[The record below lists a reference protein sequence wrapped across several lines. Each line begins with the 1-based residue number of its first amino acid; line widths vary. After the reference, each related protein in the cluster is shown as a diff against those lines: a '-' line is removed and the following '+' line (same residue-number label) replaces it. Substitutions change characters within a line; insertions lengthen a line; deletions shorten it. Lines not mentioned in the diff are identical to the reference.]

1 MCMDNLLY
9 STDTLD
15 KAQTISSESIS
26 LFSSRGFTLVK
37 WTANKPA
44 KPVLASQSEYKL
56 APLVRTTDLQADNEP
71 LPNLK
76 AIECLWDAEQDT

>member
-1 MCMDNLLY
+1 MYMDNLLY
-9 STDTLD
+9 SSDTLD
-15 KAQTISSESIS
+15 KVQTIFSESIS
-26 LFSSRGFTLVK
+26 LFLSREFTLVK

-44 KPVLASQSEYKL
+44 KPVLASQSEDKL
-56 APLVRTTDLQADNEP
+56 APLVKTTDFQADNEP